1 MCIININAENIDY
14 ESALGKLG
22 NSIKLYK
29 IILVGFKN
37 KYANAYDELVTLGI
51 ENNYTEA
58 KILSHSLKGVCGN
71 LGANNL
77 EIISRELE
85 YSYLNEDNKHLQ
97 LLDDFKQ
104 EVHVVL
110 EDINSILECIN
121 GTNESNKKF

>member
-1 MCIININAENIDY
+1 VCIININAENIDY

>member
-121 GTNESNKKF
+121 GTNESK

>member
-37 KYANAYDELVTLGI
+37 KYANAYDDLVTLGI

-121 GTNESNKKF
+121 GTNESK

>member
-110 EDINSILECIN
+110 EDINSILECID
-121 GTNESNKKF
+121 GTNESK

>member
-1 MCIININAENIDY
+1 VCIININAENIDY

-37 KYANAYDELVTLGI
+37 KYANAYDDLVTLGI

-121 GTNESNKKF
+121 GTNESK

>member
-29 IILVGFKN
+29 IILIGFKN
-37 KYANAYDELVTLGI
+37 KYANAYDDLVTLGI

-110 EDINSILECIN
+110 EDINSILECID
-121 GTNESNKKF
+121 GTNESK

>member
-1 MCIININAENIDY
+1 VCIININAENIDY

-121 GTNESNKKF
+121 GTNESK

>member
-37 KYANAYDELVTLGI
+37 KYANAYDDLVTLGI

-97 LLDDFKQ
+97 LLDAFKQ

-110 EDINSILECIN
+110 EDINSILECID
-121 GTNESNKKF
+121 GTNESK